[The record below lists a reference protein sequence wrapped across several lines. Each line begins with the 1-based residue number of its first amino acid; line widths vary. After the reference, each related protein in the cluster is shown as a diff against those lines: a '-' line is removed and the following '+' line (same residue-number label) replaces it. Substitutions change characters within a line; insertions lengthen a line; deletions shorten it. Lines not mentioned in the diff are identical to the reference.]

1 MYRTHT
7 CGELRVD
14 HLDQQVTLSGWVQAN
29 RDFGGLT
36 FMDLR
41 DRYGITQLVFNM
53 DSQPELCKR
62 AREVGREFV
71 IQAWGKVAERS
82 NKNPE
87 RATGDIEILVQ
98 DFAILNEANVP
109 PFTIENETD
118 GGEELR
124 MQYRYLDLRRDQE
137 QQKILLRHQIMQAVR
152 NYLANAGFVEVETP
166 YLIKSTPE
174 GARDFV
180 VPSRLH
186 NGEFYALPQSPQTFK
201 QLIMMA
207 GFDKYFQIV
216 RCFRDEDFRAD
227 RQPEF
232 TQIDCELSFVERDD
246 IIHIFS
252 DFIKHLFREVKGI
265 EIGEIPVMTYDDA
278 VHHYGTDKPD
288 TRFGMTFNYLED
300 LVAGTDFKVFS
311 SVLDTGG
318 TIVGI
323 NAKGCANY
331 TRKQIDELE
340 DFIKQPQRGMKG
352 LVWVKYQ
359 EDGSFKS
366 SVDKFFDQGALQ
378 QWASRFE
385 AHPGDLMLILAGPT
399 QKTREAL
406 DDLRLKLGDDLGLK
420 NPYDYKPLWVIDFPL
435 MEWDEE
441 QERYSFAHHP
451 FTAPLNDDLEQLE
464 KDPTQAKA
472 SSYDF
477 VLNGHECGS
486 GSIRIH
492 NRAMQEKYFEILGI
506 GKEEGEAKFGFLLD
520 ALENGAPPHG
530 GIAFGF
536 DRIATLFAGHES
548 IREVIAFPKTSAGR
562 DIMIGAP
569 AKIDPKQ
576 LKELG
581 IQIQGSS

>member
-7 CGELRVD
+7 CGELRID
-14 HLDQQVTLSGWVQAN
+14 HINQQVTLSGWVQAN

-36 FMDLR
+36 FVDLR

-62 AREVGREFV
+62 ARELGREFV
-71 IQAWGKVAERS
+71 IQAWGKVSERS

-87 RATGDIEILVQ
+87 RATGDIEILVEHFQ
-98 DFAILNEANVP
+98 ILNESSVP

-124 MQYRYLDLRRDQE
+124 LQYRYLDLRREQE
-137 QQKILLRHQIMQAVR
+137 QQKLLLRHQMLQAVR
-152 NYLANAGFVEVETP
+152 NYLTKQDFVEVETP
-166 YLIKSTPE
+166 FLIKSTPE

-186 NGEFYALPQSPQTFK
+186 HGEFYALPQSPQTFK

-246 IIHIFS
+246 VIQIFS
-252 DFIKHLFREVKGI
+252 EFIKHLFHEVKGI
-265 EIGEIPVMTYDDA
+265 EMGEIPVISYDEA
-278 VHHYGTDKPD
+278 IYHYGTDKPD
-288 TRFGMTFNYLED
+288 TRFGMTFKYLED
-300 LVAGTDFKVFS
+300 LVKGTDFKVFS
-311 SVLDTGG
+311 SVLEAGG
-318 TIVGI
+318 TIVGV
-323 NAKGCANY
+323 NAHGCAHY
-331 TRKQIDELE
+331 TRKQIDQLE
-340 DFIKQPQRGMKG
+340 DFVKQPQRGMKG

-366 SVDKFFDQGALQ
+366 SVDKFFSQEALKN
-378 QWASRFE
+378 WAERFE
-385 AHPGDLMLILAGPT
+385 AQPGDLLLILAGPT

-406 DDLRLKLGDDLGLK
+406 DDLRLKLGEELGLK
-420 NPYDYKPLWVIDFPL
+420 DPNDFKPLWVVDFPL

-441 QERYSFAHHP
+441 AEKYTFAHHP
-451 FTAPLNDDLEQLE
+451 FTAPLDSDLEALE

-492 NRAMQEKYFEILGI
+492 NRSMQEKYFEILGI
-506 GKEEGEAKFGFLLD
+506 GKEEAESKFGFLLK

-536 DRIATLFAGHES
+536 DRMCTLFAGFES

-562 DIMIGAP
+562 DIMIDAP
-569 AKIDPKQ
+569 SKIDEAQ
-576 LKELG
+576 LQELG
-581 IQIQGSS
+581 IVLKK

>member
-36 FMDLR
+36 FIDLR

-366 SVDKFFDQGALQ
+366 SVDKFFDQRALQ

-385 AHPGDLMLILAGPT
+385 AHPGDLMLILAGPK

-536 DRIATLFAGHES
+536 DRLSTLFAGHES